1 MQNDAVVHIEIRFDA
16 YSADVTWVKFRNRG
30 ILPIHAE
37 GGELSFDFEGEPPFT
52 IVEVKEILNKMCET
66 PDWN

>member
-37 GGELSFDFEGEPPFT
+37 GGELSFDSEGHPPF
-52 IVEVKEILNKMCET
+52 IIADVKEILKKMCET
-66 PDWN
+66 PDWK